1 MDINQ
6 LLQRKIQDGKKYE
19 PLFPQVACDS
29 EALGSGNTFET
40 VKLILQM
47 VRKYQ
52 YQTAKLSPLLKKS
65 SLKETVNSIYNFLYN
80 HLQYKADKR
89 DQLLRSPA
97 CAFKQRISGV
107 DCKTYSI
114 FASCI
119 LSNLGIKH
127 YIRQIKQPTFNPELY
142 THVYVVIP
150 TNQTTGSLKTGYLII
165 DGTTRTNNEPIY
177 TMAADTNVSLPHFGL
192 NAARSKKTTARKPVA
207 RKTTTARK
215 PAAKKNSFLGKA
227 VLVGVGA
234 LGGFLFA
241 GQKKQV

>member
-1 MDINQ
+1 M
-6 LLQRKIQDGKKYE
+6 QRKIQDGKKYE
-19 PLFPQVACDS
+19 PLFPQVSCDS

-52 YQTAKLSPLLKKS
+52 HQTVKLSPMLKGY
-65 SLKETVNSIYNFLYN
+65 ETKATVDKIYNFLYN
-80 HLQYKADKR
+80 HIQYKADKR

-97 CAFKQRISGV
+97 CAFKQRIDGI
-107 DCKTYSI
+107 DCKSYSI

-142 THVYVVIP
+142 THVYVVVPID
-150 TNQTTGSLKTGYLII
+150 QKTGSLKSGHFVV
-165 DGTTRTNNEPIY
+165 DATTRTNNEPIY

-192 NAARSKKTTARKPVA
+192 NAARSRKTTTRKPAA
-207 RKTTTARK
+207 RKTTATRK
-215 PAAKKNSFLGKA
+215 PAAKKSNFLGKA

-234 LGGFLFA
+234 IGGFLFA
-241 GQKKQV
+241 GQKKQ